1 MTLIFVIAQN
11 ERASHLDSHY
21 SGILGSIT
29 DFVNNGPV
37 NRAQDAG
44 PHEQDRSLHND
55 MEEEDEQ

>member
-1 MTLIFVIAQN
+1 MAALPGICKSGP
-11 ERASHLDSHY
+11 EEGSHGHKRA
-21 SGILGSIT
+21 